1 VKEAVPIVRILGI
14 PFSVMGMDE
23 TVSYCEDLIRT
34 GNAHHVITA
43 NPEIVMLARKDEGLR
58 NIIEG
63 AQLVTCDGTG
73 IVWASKYTDFSAKER
88 VAGFDLTM
96 RLLNLSAE
104 RGFSVYFVGAK
115 PEIIKKAVENLQELL
130 PALQVAGYHH
140 GYFRAGDEQKICDDI
155 QDKQPTILFVAMG
168 APKQEFWIAEH
179 LPQLNVSLALGIG
192 GSLDVLAGA
201 VKRAPLFWQKVRL
214 EWLYRFI
221 KQPSRWKRMLVLPEF
236 VYRVLKDQKG
246 GAKISKS

>member
-1 VKEAVPIVRILGI
+1 MKEAVPIVRILGV

-34 GNAHHVITA
+34 GSAHHVITA

-58 NIIEG
+58 NIIER

-96 RLLNLSAE
+96 RLLNLCAD
-104 RGFSVYFVGAK
+104 RNFSVYFVGAK
-115 PEIIKKAVENLQELL
+115 PEIIKQAVENVVKLL
-130 PALQVAGYHH
+130 PNLQVAGYHH
-140 GYFRAGDEQKICDDI
+140 GYFRVGDEQKICDDI
-155 QDKQPTILFVAMG
+155 RDKQPTVLFVAMG

-179 LPQLNVSLALGIG
+179 LPRLNVSLALGIG

-201 VKRAPLFWQKVRL
+201 VKRAPVFWQKIRL
-214 EWLYRFI
+214 EWLYRLL
-221 KQPSRWKRMLVLPEF
+221 KQPSRWKRMLVLPQF
-236 VYRVLKDQKG
+236 VYYVLQDKKS
-246 GAKISKS
+246 GAKLGKS